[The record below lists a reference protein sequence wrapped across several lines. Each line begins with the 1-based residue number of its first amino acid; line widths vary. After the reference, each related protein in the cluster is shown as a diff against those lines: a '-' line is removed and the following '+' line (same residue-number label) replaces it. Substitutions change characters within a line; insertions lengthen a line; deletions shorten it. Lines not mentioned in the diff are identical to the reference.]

1 MFSNLRET
9 EGMIRYI
16 GWFSNY
22 EPGPNS
28 VLEYFNIVL
37 ELADSDFYDTIL
49 EESPP
54 ISFQEIDGF
63 WRSMSEVSR
72 TLASLHTV
80 VIDRREYSV

>member
-1 MFSNLRET
+1 MFSNLSGM

-22 EPGPNS
+22 ESGPDGRQ
-28 VLEYFNIVL
+28 EYFNIVL

-49 EESPP
+49 DEAPP
-54 ISFQEIDGF
+54 ISFQEINGF

-80 VIDRREYSV
+80 EIDRHEYSV